1 MTAATVNALEFAF
14 LVVLWASAVA
24 CMRSAIAT
32 GRTPQGTVGWVVFLF
47 AAPYVAVPAFLIFG
61 HRRYPGYVRTRRALR
76 AEIMAVDGLVS
87 PYTPGPVADTPV
99 DGGRIRCFEALAGGP
114 LAAGNTITLLIDGDT
129 AFAAI
134 FAAIDAAQ
142 DYVLAQFYTI
152 EDDALG
158 RAFAARLM
166 AKARAGVRVHLLY
179 DALGSRLP
187 RRFLE
192 DLADAGVMVRDFH
205 AIRRSRGRLQVNFR
219 NHRKIVVVDG
229 RIGFTGGMN
238 VGDAYVGRNP
248 VLTPWRDTMVRI
260 EGPVV
265 LQLQF
270 IFAEDWLWSSGE
282 TIALDWAPPPDAG
295 SARALVLAPGPADY
309 HETGSLYF
317 VNAIGVAQ
325 HRIWIASAYFVP
337 DIDVL
342 AALKVAALRGVDVR
356 LLVPEARDHW
366 PVWLAAFAY
375 FDEVRAAG
383 VKICRYGEGFL
394 HQKVLL
400 IDDDI
405 ASVGSVN
412 LDNRSCR
419 LNFEVTLIVA
429 DAAFAAEVARM
440 LTLDFALASVFNT
453 SLARQPRWLVRI
465 GAPLARLMAPM
476 L

>member
-1 MTAATVNALEFAF
+1 
-14 LVVLWASAVA
+14 
-24 CMRSAIAT
+24 MRSAIAT

-47 AAPYVAVPAFLIFG
+47 AAPYVAVPAFLVFG
-61 HRRYPGYVRTRRALR
+61 HRRYPGYVRARRALR
-76 AEIMAVDGLVS
+76 AEIIALHGLVA
-87 PYTPGPVADTPV
+87 PYKPARVADLAA
-99 DGGRIRCFEALAGGP
+99 DGGRVRCFEALAGGP
-114 LAAGNTITLLIDGDT
+114 LAAGNAVSLLVDGEA
-129 AFAAI
+129 AFAAV
-134 FAAIDAAQ
+134 FAAIDGAQ

-152 EDDALG
+152 EDDAFG

-187 RRFLE
+187 RRFLD
-192 DLADAGVMVRDFH
+192 DLADAGVAVRNFH

-238 VGDAYVGRNP
+238 VGEAYIGRDP
-248 VLTPWRDTMVRI
+248 VLTPWRDTMVCL
-260 EGPVV
+260 EGSAVQ
-265 LQLQF
+265 QLQF

-282 TIALDWAPPPDAG
+282 TPALDWSSRPAG
-295 SARALVLAPGPADY
+295 SAAALVLAPGPADY
-309 HETGSLYF
+309 QETGSLYF

-325 HRIWIASAYFVP
+325 RRIWIASAYFVP

-366 PVWLAAFAY
+366 AVWLAAFAY

-383 VKICRYGEGFL
+383 VKVCRYDVGFM

-419 LNFEVTLIVA
+419 LNFEVTLIVS
-429 DAAFAAEVARM
+429 DAAFAAEVSRM
-440 LTLDFALASVFNT
+440 LTEDFSRAPPYTT